1 MITLNQNRILLTSS
15 TAFTSQQYASQ
26 THLRLPGHGHWCLN
40 DHSNGPQGATDYSY
54 VGPLIDDSTGFSKDQ
69 IDQVQQANSDAV
81 RFCQT
86 AIEAKGNETFNHV
99 FQKYFHIDDRDF
111 VVSK

>member
-1 MITLNQNRILLTSS
+1 MLIKHISACLAMTAGVLT
-15 TAFTSQQYASQ
+15 TIV
-26 THLRLPGHGHWCLN
+26 
-40 DHSNGPQGATDYSY
+40 NGPEGVTDYSY

-86 AIEAKGNETFNHV
+86 AVEAKGTETFNHV
-99 FQKYFHIDDRDF
+99 FQRYFHIDDRDF